1 MVLRELVTTCHNI
14 GQIQAQIRDDKMHLI
29 DEIHIGT
36 RCQADR
42 HEEPRWKVINKPVN
56 KKETD
61 SEYWGTLTSNIPT
74 SLLEK
79 QVIQWQLWQGFSLNN
94 GLWKFYEL
102 QVSLLGIDEYIE
114 STGQIEGQMELE
126 QFYEKEMI

>member
-1 MVLRELVTTCHNI
+1 
-14 GQIQAQIRDDKMHLI
+14 
-29 DEIHIGT
+29 
-36 RCQADR
+36 
-42 HEEPRWKVINKPVN
+42 
-56 KKETD
+56 
-61 SEYWGTLTSNIPT
+61 
-74 SLLEK
+74 
-79 QVIQWQLWQGFSLNN
+79 LWQGFSLNN